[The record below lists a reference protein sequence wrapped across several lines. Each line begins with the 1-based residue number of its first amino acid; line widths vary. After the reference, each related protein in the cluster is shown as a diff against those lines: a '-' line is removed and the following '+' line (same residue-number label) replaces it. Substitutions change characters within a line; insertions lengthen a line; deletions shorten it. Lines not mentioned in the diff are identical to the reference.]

1 MFTTAVLVSNCF
13 CRFQPAE
20 WIGSGGVFKSG
31 AIINCW
37 NVAVEVVRFQG
48 CKLEH
53 ADSADVSAREQEDLM
68 QDVLCKF
75 KVCTLCVYEVLRNS
89 RSNKTPV

>member
-1 MFTTAVLVSNCF
+1 MFITAILVSNCF
-13 CRFQPAE
+13 CRVLRAG
-20 WIGSGGVFKSG
+20 WIGSGGVSKSG

-37 NVAVEVVRFQG
+37 NVAVEVARFQG

-53 ADSADVSAREQEDLM
+53 GDSANVSAREQEDLM
-68 QDVLCKF
+68 QDILCKF

-89 RSNKTPV
+89 RSNKRPA